1 MTEDRNSVDM
11 YPMRDL
17 LLEQES
23 EDFRALPDLTQ
34 AILSRQYLFLLQG
47 FWQFDIGTSEFLAN
61 CIPKDLRQI
70 LFIVPVIN

>member
-34 AILSRQYLFLLQG
+34 AILSRQYLF
-47 FWQFDIGTSEFLAN
+47 FASRILAVRHRN
-61 CIPKDLRQI
+61 KR
-70 LFIVPVIN
+70 VPCKLHP

>member
-1 MTEDRNSVDM
+1 M

-34 AILSRQYLFLLQG
+34 AILSRQYLFFCFKDSG
-47 FWQFDIGTSEFLAN
+47 SSTSEQASSLQIAS
-61 CIPKDLRQI
+61 LRI
-70 LFIVPVIN
+70 